1 MSPTEDK
8 TGADG
13 SAELNFGDAIDMNTF
28 DQILEMDD
36 PGNDDFSSSIV
47 FGFFT
52 QAQETFDNMDTAL
65 TQKDLKT
72 LSELGHFLKGSS
84 ATLGLVK
91 VRDGCEKIQ
100 RYGKNENLDGSSE
113 PDSELCLKRITE
125 ALVTVKADYQDV
137 EGKLKAYYGKDD
149 EA

>member
-1 MSPTEDK
+1 M
-8 TGADG
+8 
-13 SAELNFGDAIDMNTF
+13 
-28 DQILEMDD
+28 
-36 PGNDDFSSSIV
+36 
-47 FGFFT
+47 
-52 QAQETFDNMDTAL
+52 
-65 TQKDLKT
+65 KT